1 MTSDDRADEDT
12 KQILEKELN
21 MKLIFFSD
29 YEIGVSDRN
38 EIFKNNKMFHSL
50 LIYIILQNLL

>member
-12 KQILEKELN
+12 IQIFEKEFN
-21 MKLIFFSD
+21 MKLIVLSD

-50 LIYIILQNLL
+50 LIYIIL

>member
-12 KQILEKELN
+12 KQIFEKELN

>member
-21 MKLIFFSD
+21 MKFIVFSD

>member
-12 KQILEKELN
+12 IQILEKELN
-21 MKLIFFSD
+21 MKLVFFSD

-38 EIFKNNKMFHSL
+38 EIFLK
-50 LIYIILQNLL
+50 